1 MTMSENPEAAEK
13 PCLLPAEWSKQGTD
27 RWEHRE
33 HEIRLAIHHS
43 KDTQLFTA
51 IACSGE
57 FFFSCSLLADWQTA
71 AEEAGRLGTLL
82 RTRLGAQLSVDAD
95 VSSANSPT
103 VADLVG

>member
-1 MTMSENPEAAEK
+1 MSENPEAAEN
-13 PCLLPAEWSKQGTD
+13 PCLIPTEWTKQRPD
-27 RWEHRE
+27 RWERRE

-43 KDTQLFTA
+43 KVTHLFTA

-57 FFFSCSLLADWQTA
+57 LFFSCSLLADWQTA

-82 RTRLGAQLSVDAD
+82 RTRLGSQPSVDAD

>member
-1 MTMSENPEAAEK
+1 MSENPEAAEN
-13 PCLLPAEWSKQGTD
+13 PCLLPAEWSKKRTD
-27 RWEHRE
+27 RCERTE

-43 KDTQLFTA
+43 KVTQLFTA

-71 AEEAGRLGTLL
+71 AEEARRLGTLL
-82 RTRLGAQLSVDAD
+82 QTRLGAQPSVDAA
-95 VSSANSPT
+95 VSSANSTT